1 VLVAL
6 IRGSLAVVILAFAV
20 GFFAVLQA
28 TKPKPPKAE
37 QQASR
42 LAVSFIEVAPVDA
55 PRVWRAYGTAR
66 AKSAANVGVEVP
78 GVIAERPEG
87 IDPGRAVRAG
97 DVLLRLEG
105 REYRDVADQSRARIA
120 AIEADLDALETEYE
134 SVQETLALATEA
146 VTLTRSELERYER
159 AQSTAGVNQIE
170 LDRLRRQLTEFR
182 RQQEDLQRQVDLI
195 PARRL
200 RLGAQRDQERAA
212 LRLAE
217 LNLERTEVRAPIDGV
232 LQEVLVD
239 DGERVAPGQTVA
251 RIVDLSRIEVPV
263 RAPVSSAP
271 ALRVG
276 DRAALSTGGLAPMRW
291 TGIIE
296 RIAPEADEGTRTI
309 TVYVVVEQEPG
320 ASPTMLRP
328 GQYLS
333 ASLSSADSE
342 PRIALPRSC
351 IEGDRVVVL
360 DEDDTAR
367 FVDVEV
373 AYHLEGAFPSMH
385 PSETQWSVIASGV
398 EPGDRV
404 VIDDPGAIAEG
415 VRLDPVPLGEAP
427 KDTGYATTNGSG
439 AS

>member
-1 VLVAL
+1 M
-6 IRGSLAVVILAFAV
+6 LALAF

-28 TKPKPPKAE
+28 TKPEPPKAE
-37 QQASR
+37 QQGTQM
-42 LAVSFIEVAPVDA
+42 AVSFIEVTPVDA

-87 IDPGRAVRAG
+87 IDPGREVRKG
-97 DVLLRLEG
+97 DLILRLES
-105 REYRDVADQSRARIA
+105 REYRDVVDQTRARID
-120 AIEADLDALETEYE
+120 AINADLDALETELE
-134 SVQETLALATEA
+134 SAQETLALATEA
-146 VTLTRSELERYER
+146 VTLTRSELERFER

-200 RLGAQRDQERAA
+200 RLEAQRQQERAS

-217 LNLERTEVRAPIDGV
+217 LNVERTEVRAPIDGV
-232 LQEVLVD
+232 LQEMLVD

-251 RIVDLSRIEVPV
+251 RIVDLTRIEVPV

-271 ALRVG
+271 SLRTG
-276 DRAALSTGGLAPMRW
+276 DRATLSTGGLSPTRW
-291 TGIIE
+291 DGTIE
-296 RIAPEADEGTRTI
+296 RIAPEADEATRTI
-309 TVYVVVEQEPG
+309 TVYVIVEQDPSV
-320 ASPTMLRP
+320 SPDILRP

-360 DEDDTAR
+360 DEDNTAR
-367 FVDVEV
+367 FVDVEID
-373 AYHLEGAFPSMH
+373 YHLEGSFPSVH
-385 PSETQWSVIASGV
+385 PSETQWSVVRSGV
-398 EPGDRV
+398 SVGDRV
-404 VIDDPGAIAEG
+404 VIDDPDAIAEG
-415 VRLDPVPLGEAP
+415 IRLDPVPIGDQPDDAE
-427 KDTGYATTNGSG
+427 YASTNGND